1 MAQLDAALQRMQD
14 MAEGISEQLDGAS
27 QRVAQRAAYRLRRL
41 RIAWNAMGLW
51 SLPADLVDP
60 RERFDVDLAL
70 RELRYR
76 ISTIGRDSLWPET
89 ELRVLADARLVPL
102 WTTLESAGRSPSA
115 KP

>member
-1 MAQLDAALQRMQD
+1 MQD
-14 MAEGISEQLDGAS
+14 MAESISNQLDGAS

-41 RIAWNAMGLW
+41 RNAWNAMGLW

-89 ELRVLADARLVPL
+89 DFRVLADARLVPL
-102 WTTLESAGRSPSA
+102 WTTLESAGRPPVPKA
-115 KP
+115 

>member
-1 MAQLDAALQRMQD
+1 MTPAPAAPDDDTPER
-14 MAEGISEQLDGAS
+14 
-27 QRVAQRAAYRLRRL
+27 RARRLRRL

-102 WTTLESAGRSPSA
+102 WTRLETAGRGQVPA
-115 KP
+115 